1 MAAIESSLAGLSA
14 AYTCVAGCDG
24 RYGLDETIYACPRCG
39 ELLQVSHDLAAL
51 RQRSGAGWRS
61 ALEARAA
68 RATSGVWLQKEWVHP
83 HLPDDAIVSLGE
95 GRSHLTPL
103 PRLGAALGLGAL
115 LVKQCGTSH
124 TGSFKDL
131 GMTVLV
137 SAVNAMRRAGRP
149 IRAIACAST
158 GDTSAALAA
167 YAAHAGI
174 PSIVLLPRAKVSTA
188 QLVQP
193 IAAGSLVLSLDTD
206 FDGCMKLVRAL
217 AEDRTLYLANSLN
230 SLRLEGQKTI
240 AGELALQLGWDVP
253 DWIVVPGGNLGNV
266 SAIAQGFLLL
276 KELGII
282 ERVPRLACAQVE
294 AASPLHRA
302 FLARWHTFTPMV
314 AGPTQA
320 SAIRIGAPVSVGR
333 AIRALQATDG
343 VVEVATEDELADASA
358 EADREGLFTCPQTGV
373 ALAALRKLCASGVIA
388 ADARVVVVST
398 AHGLKFSEY
407 KVGYHERRLPGIHAR
422 RANDPVELPAELPA
436 VERALRE
443 RLGGAG
449 G

>member
-1 MAAIESSLAGLSA
+1 MATLAGLHA
-14 AYTCVAGCDG
+14 AFTCVAGCEG
-24 RYGLDETIYACPRCG
+24 RYPLDETIYACPRCG
-39 ELLQVSHDLAAL
+39 ELLQVTHDVAAL
-51 RQRSGAGWRS
+51 QQRSGGAWREL
-61 ALEARAA
+61 LERRAA
-68 RATSGVWLQKEWVHP
+68 RASSGVWLQKEWVHP
-83 HLPDDAIVSLGE
+83 ALPDDAIVSLGE
-95 GRSHLTPL
+95 GRSHLAKL
-103 PRLGAALGLGAL
+103 PRLGARLGLAEL
-115 LVKQCGTSH
+115 HVKQCGTSH

-137 SAVNAMRRAGRP
+137 SAVHAMRRAGRP

-174 PSIVLLPRAKVSTA
+174 PSVVLLPRAKISTA

-206 FDGCMKLVRAL
+206 FDGCMRIVRAL

-240 AGELALQLGWDVP
+240 AGELALQLGWEVP
-253 DWIVVPGGNLGNV
+253 DWVVVPGGNLGNV

-276 KELGII
+276 QALGITD
-282 ERVPRLACAQVE
+282 RLPRLACAQVE
-294 AASPLHRA
+294 AASPLYAAYRA
-302 FLARWHTFTPMV
+302 GWHTFAPVT

-320 SAIRIGAPVSVGR
+320 SAIRIGDPVSVRR

-343 VVEVATEDELADASA
+343 VVEVADEAQLADAAA
-358 EADREGLFTCPQTGV
+358 EADREGLFTCPHTGV
-373 ALAALRKLCASGVIA
+373 ALAALRKLCAAGTIA
-388 ADARVVVVST
+388 PGAKVVVVST
-398 AHGLKFSEY
+398 AHGLKFSEF
-407 KVGYHERRLPGIHAR
+407 KVGYHERRLPGVTSA
-422 RANDPVELPAELPA
+422 RANDPVELTAELPA

-443 RLGGAG
+443 RLGPAG